1 MPSNRRQKNIDDN
14 SVARLELAFKLRAQR
29 CTYDEIAQQCGYAN
43 RASAHNAIK
52 NALKKRI
59 ITSVDEYRQQELDF
73 LDELHKKICPMV
85 FDRPNPDLWAVDRLL
100 QISRDRRTLLNLDI
114 PKDTQLN
121 IAIPVVREV
130 APGYLKLDKVVDNA
144 SSD

>member
-1 MPSNRRQKNIDDN
+1 MTKQRSMNNVDEN

-29 CTYDEIAQQCGYAN
+29 CTYEVIAQKCGYAN

-59 ITSVDEYRQQELDF
+59 ETSVDEYRQQELEF
-73 LDELHKKICPMV
+73 LDMVHQKIWPMV
-85 FDRPNPDLWAVDRLL
+85 FDRPNPDLWAVDRML
-100 QISRDRRTLLNLDI
+100 QVSRDRRALLNLDV
-114 PKDTQLN
+114 PKDVQMN

-130 APGYLKLDKVVDNA
+130 APGYLKLEKGDGNA
-144 SSD
+144 SIS